1 MTGKEFEKIY
11 SSTRERLAGIVRRY
25 NKSESFDLA
34 EDDVIQEA
42 LMALWELSERGYPIR
57 NPEALLV
64 TISKNICVGRLRKRK
79 IVTERLDARIN
90 SIPEPEP
97 LIEVPDEEVLKR
109 LFQECLT
116 ESEYE
121 SITMK
126 SEQGLS
132 LDEIAETTGKTK
144 SSVKMSISRGR
155 RKLQELFKKY

>member
-64 TISKNICVGRLRKRK
+64 TISKNICVGRLRKRR

-97 LIEVPDEEVLKR
+97 LIEVPDEKVLKR

>member
-97 LIEVPDEEVLKR
+97 LIEVPDEKVLKR